1 LRQLDVSSIIK
12 YQSYGASAYVELDRD
27 YLVAEKDNKEA
38 YVDSLRV
45 SRYTLNFNTRNFGMR
60 RYA

>member
-1 LRQLDVSSIIK
+1 MSSIIK